1 MSTYA
6 ASARIDSV
14 APRLVI
20 GRGLNSDLTPRP
32 IPMEP
37 DDLVIDVDVQ
47 DPFVERV
54 TAVRERWAQMTF
66 YLFDPESWR

>member
-1 MSTYA
+1 MSAYVAT
-6 ASARIDSV
+6 ARIRPV

-20 GRGLNSDLTPRP
+20 GRAVDSDLGVRTVA
-32 IPMEP
+32 P
-37 DDLVIDVDVQ
+37 DPDELVTEVDVQ

-54 TAVRERWAQMTF
+54 TAARERWAQLTF

>member
-1 MSTYA
+1 MSAYA
-6 ASARIDSV
+6 ATARIRPA

-20 GRGLNSDLTPRP
+20 GRAIDGDLGVRAVPP
-32 IPMEP
+32 EP
-37 DDLVIDVDVQ
+37 DEFVTDVDVQ

-54 TAVRERWAQMTF
+54 TAARERWAQLTF